1 MGVDKHRRAVRHKG
15 PVTHDGVTTLTGNA
29 TFNGTP
35 GVVLNN
41 ANTVVGTADLGA
53 VNGGLVARL
62 GGTGSPALAFRFNGT
77 VYAMHFLAAG
87 GAVTGTPFT

>member
-1 MGVDKHRRAVRHKG
+1 MGTDKHRRKTTHKG
-15 PVTHDGVTTLTGNA
+15 PVTIDGALTAKGNA
-29 TFNGTP
+29 TFSATP

-62 GGTGSPALAFRFNGT
+62 GGTGSPCLAFRFNGT